1 VAKRYPV
8 TAIGANDLQIAV
20 ELDKKIATY
29 PKSPRRM
36 VQVLSAALEQSNQGS
51 FQEALDNVQLDRLRW
66 LLSNDGNVKDNDKS
80 MPVTTSSA
88 TNNAA
93 ANVNFTL
100 PADATA
106 LYEIGFV
113 TAEIVGFGGDYRS
126 AINTVNRY
134 VANLKADARV
144 ANVEV
149 LQEPVNV
156 SSFSDL
162 QGNTADEQSAQKPP
176 AYFKLKVI
184 LKPVD
189 QVFANA
195 GGAIQP

>member
-36 VQVLSAALEQSNQGS
+36 VQVLSAALEHSGQKA
-51 FQEALDNVQLDRLRW
+51 FDNIQLGRLRW
-66 LLSNDGNVKDNDKS
+66 LLSNDGNVKDHDKA
-80 MPVTTSSA
+80 MPVTVSSA
-88 TNNAA
+88 ANNAQA
-93 ANVNFTL
+93 TVNLPL
-100 PADATA
+100 PADASA

-113 TAEIVGFGGDYRS
+113 TAEIAGFSGDYR
-126 AINTVNRY
+126 AALNTVNRY
-134 VANLKADARV
+134 VANIKADARV
-144 ANVEV
+144 AYVEV

-156 SSFSDL
+156 SSFADL
-162 QGNTADEQSAQKPP
+162 QGSTADEQSAQKLPV
-176 AYFKLKVI
+176 YFKLKVI

-189 QVFANA
+189 QVLAKA
-195 GGAIQP
+195 GEVK